1 MLTRSVQTKTLS
13 ILLVEDDGRFR
24 AGLRTL
30 LDFYREQGGGCT
42 VVGEASS
49 VETAVSLT
57 AQRHPDLMLL
67 DMELENG
74 DGMAVLRQ
82 LQERQEEIKPL
93 VLSAHQ
99 EEHWIYRAMQAGA
112 MGYVFK
118 PQLTRQLWDAII
130 TVLRGEVYLPSEAAT
145 GFFRQF
151 QAAQSATSTIQAS
164 PCHLSNREVEVLL
177 WLVRG
182 ASNEAIAKQLYIS
195 IATVKAHLTSIF
207 EKLQVTSRT
216 QAIVTAMKLGL
227 VQP

>member
-1 MLTRSVQTKTLS
+1 MLARSGQTKTLS
-13 ILLVEDDGRFR
+13 ILLVEDDQHFR

-30 LDFYREQGGGCT
+30 LDLYRAEHGGSCT

-49 VETAVSLT
+49 VETAISLT

-67 DMELENG
+67 DMELEYG
-74 DGMAVLRQ
+74 DGIAVLRQ
-82 LQERQEEIKPL
+82 LQERQEQVKPL

-99 EEHWIYRAMQAGA
+99 EDYWIYRAMQAGA

-118 PQLTRQLWDAII
+118 PQLAQQLWNAIV
-130 TVLRGEVYLPSEAAT
+130 TVLRGEVYLPAAVAT
-145 GFFRQF
+145 RFFRQF
-151 QAAQSATSTIQAS
+151 QASHVTSTTPAETCQ
-164 PCHLSNREVEVLL
+164 LSNREVEVLL

>member
-1 MLTRSVQTKTLS
+1 MLTCAGKTKTLS
-13 ILLVEDDGRFR
+13 ILLVEDDRRFR
-24 AGLRTL
+24 SGLRTL
-30 LDFYREQGGGCT
+30 LDFYQEQGGGCT

-49 VETAVSLT
+49 VETAISLT

-82 LQERQEEIKPL
+82 LQERQEKTKPL

-99 EEHWIYRAMQAGA
+99 EDHWIYRAMQAGA

-118 PQLTRQLWDAII
+118 PQLTRQLWDAIM
-130 TVLRGEVYLPSEAAT
+130 TVLQGEVYLPSAAAT

-151 QAAQSATSTIQAS
+151 QAAHATSTTQAET
-164 PCHLSNREVEVLL
+164 CDLSNREVEVLL

-195 IATVKAHLTSIF
+195 VATVKAHLTSIF

>member
-1 MLTRSVQTKTLS
+1 MLTRSEQTKTLS
-13 ILLVEDDGRFR
+13 ILLVEDDRRFR

-151 QAAQSATSTIQAS
+151 QAAHATPTIQAET
-164 PCHLSNREVEVLL
+164 CQLSNREVEVLL